1 MTTYTT
7 NLKLTQPNLGATGWG
22 TTVNNGITALVDD
35 AVAGLV
41 SVDVTSGNATLTTAN
56 GATDQAR
63 NMFIRAFGASVA
75 RDVIVPAVTKLY
87 FVVNDCTA
95 DVTFKV
101 SAQTGVAV
109 PAGKTAVLRCD
120 GTDIVPAV
128 TYLTE
133 LTTGGDLSFGGTAQR
148 IIGDF
153 SNATLA
159 DRVAFQT
166 GTTNGN
172 TNIHALTNGTG
183 TTSSFQANNSSDL
196 SNGSQVYITAGASE
210 AQLVSDKTGTGT
222 YLPLTFY
229 TGGSER
235 VHVDT
240 SGNVGIG
247 TSSPIEKLDV
257 LGTAAGSAF
266 AVRFSNSS
274 STADSAA
281 VLSLDPGNNGFNVR
295 DGQIHAINN
304 GANQIS
310 LAFFTSSAAT
320 PVEAMR
326 IDASGNVLVGTT
338 NTNADTSDGIRF
350 LPTGSAGASFVSFT
364 NGGNGGAN
372 LSLVNSNGST
382 TSWNAIVFQFNTS
395 AVGSISC
402 TPTTTAYNQSS
413 DRRLKTAVAPAAD
426 AGALLDAVQVVEFD
440 WKVGGHV
447 RYGVIAQDLHLIAP
461 EVVTPG
467 DSNEEVARPWGVDYS
482 KLVPMLIKEV
492 QSLRARVAE
501 LESK

>member
-1 MTTYTT
+1 MTTFTT
-7 NLKLTQPNLGATGWG
+7 NLKLTQPALGATGWG

-41 SVDVTSGNATLTTAN
+41 SVDVTSGNVTLTTAN
-56 GATDQAR
+56 GTTDQAR
-63 NMFIRAFGASVA
+63 NMFIRAFGASAA

-101 SAQTGVAV
+101 SAQTGVTV

-133 LTTGGDLSFGGTAQR
+133 LTTGGDLSFDGTAQR
-148 IIGDF
+148 ITGDF

-196 SNGSQVYITAGASE
+196 ANGSQVYIAAGATE
-210 AQLVSDKTGTGT
+210 AQVVSDKTGTGT
-222 YLPLTFY
+222 YLPMTFY
-229 TGGSER
+229 TGGAESVR
-235 VHVDT
+235 VDT

-247 TSSPIEKLDV
+247 TNAPAAKLDV
-257 LGTAAGSAF
+257 VGGINLSDSVYLKEDGYLYSYKGGTINQGRAGVGCF
-266 AVRFSNSS
+266 G
-274 STADSAA
+274 STQ
-281 VLSLDPGNNGFNVR
+281 VLTF
-295 DGQIHAINN
+295 I
-304 GANQIS
+304 
-310 LAFFTSSAAT
+310 TAT
-320 PVEAMR
+320 NERMR

-350 LPTGSAGASFVSFT
+350 FPTGSAGASFVSFT

-413 DRRLKTAVAPAAD
+413 DRRLKTAVVPAAD
-426 AGALLDAVQVVEFD
+426 AGALLDAVQIVEFD

-492 QSLRARVAE
+492 QSLRARVAA

>member
-1 MTTYTT
+1 
-7 NLKLTQPNLGATGWG
+7 
-22 TTVNNGITALVDD
+22 
-35 AVAGLV
+35 
-41 SVDVTSGNATLTTAN
+41 VDVTSGNVTLTTAN
-56 GATDQAR
+56 GTTDQAR
-63 NMFIRAFGASVA
+63 NMFIRAFGASAA

-133 LTTGGDLSFGGTAQR
+133 LTTGGDLSFDGTAQR
-148 IIGDF
+148 ITGDF

-235 VHVDT
+235 MRINTVGDVSFTGDLFLAN
-240 SGNVGIG
+240 GNALAWG
-247 TSSPIEKLDV
+247 TGDGSTRIEGD
-257 LGTAAGSAF
+257 
-266 AVRFSNSS
+266 S
-274 STADSAA
+274 STE
-281 VLSLDPGNNGFNVR
+281 VM
-295 DGQIHAINN
+295 
-304 GANQIS
+304 
-310 LAFFTSSAAT
+310 AFFTSGS
-320 PVEAMR
+320 EQIR
-326 IDASGNVLVGTT
+326 IGASGNVLVGTAT
-338 NTNADTSDGIRF
+338 ANARLTVSGSVSWTTGTSF
-350 LPTGSAGASFVSFT
+350 AGASGDAVWTTSFGSQAI
-364 NGGNGGAN
+364 NASIQASDSIAGAN
-372 LSLVNSNGST
+372 IY
-382 TSWNAIVFQFNTS
+382 AI
-395 AVGSISC
+395 
-402 TPTTTAYNQSS
+402 S
-413 DRRLKTAVAPAAD
+413 DVRLKNNIRPIPSGLAFVNEV
-426 AGALLDAVQVVEFD
+426 DAVQFT
-440 WKVGGHV
+440 WKESGIEDTGF
-447 RYGVIAQDLHLIAP
+447 IAQDLLKKGFGHLVSAIPDGAMQELVHEDGNVSP
-461 EVVTPG
+461 AGSRFVVKY
-467 DSNEEVARPWGVDYS
+467 DSV
-482 KLVPMLIKEV
+482 VPILCKAIQEQQAV
-492 QSLRARVAE
+492 IEDLRARVAE